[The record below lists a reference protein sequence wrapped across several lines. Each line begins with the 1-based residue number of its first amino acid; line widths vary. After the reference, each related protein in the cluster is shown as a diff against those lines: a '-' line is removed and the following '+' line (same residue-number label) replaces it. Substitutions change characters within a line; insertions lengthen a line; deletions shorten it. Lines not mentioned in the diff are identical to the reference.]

1 MLNFVPIVENCFKKI
16 LKNFMFTKYKKK
28 NIINIQDTNRCS
40 ILIRTN
46 KEMFYKKRGGLNLY
60 DRRKYYKK
68 KG

>member
-1 MLNFVPIVENCFKKI
+1 MLNFVLIVENCFKKI

-46 KEMFYKKRGGLNLY
+46 KEMFYKKGA
-60 DRRKYYKK
+60 KFI
-68 KG
+68 